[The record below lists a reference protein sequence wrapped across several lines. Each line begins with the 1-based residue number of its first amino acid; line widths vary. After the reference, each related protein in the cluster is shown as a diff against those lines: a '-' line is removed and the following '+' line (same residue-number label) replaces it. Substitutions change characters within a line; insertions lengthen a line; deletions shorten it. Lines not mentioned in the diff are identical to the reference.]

1 MVRVAER
8 LRGAGLGPVE
18 VALGATPSIASS
30 ARVDGVQEIHPGV
43 YVFGDRQQAALG
55 AMPAE
60 DVSLTVLATVVSRP
74 APGRWIV
81 DAGSKTLSS
90 DRGAH
95 GSDLIRGFGAVRRL
109 EAHVESEGG
118 AGDAVWGG
126 DAGAADARG
135 GAGAWAGGDAP
146 ILSRLSEEHGVVEE
160 DRDWGWA
167 PGDLLEIVPNHA
179 CPVVNLAEFL
189 YITEGEGADR
199 RVVAAWPVEARAK
212 VR

>member
-1 MVRVAER
+1 MVEKPPFFMKAG
-8 LRGAGLGPVE
+8 GAKV
-18 VALGATPSIASS
+18 IHINFSS
-30 ARVDGVQEIHPGV
+30 AMVDPVYFPQLEVVGDIANTIWQLGEAITPQARWDLVYYNLLKSEIEMHLK
-43 YVFGDRQQAALG
+43 D
-55 AMPAE
+55 
-60 DVSLTVLATVVSRP
+60 
-74 APGRWIV
+74 
-81 DAGSKTLSS
+81 
-90 DRGAH
+90 
-95 GSDLIRGFGAVRRL
+95 
-109 EAHVESEGG
+109 
-118 AGDAVWGG
+118 
-126 DAGAADARG
+126 GAADARG